1 MIKIKSLLCVL
12 LLIVSVYTYAQ
23 GEAASNDWAK
33 IGLKG
38 KVKSV
43 KTSIYFAEEKDNDFI
58 KGTPFSQGIYP
69 AEKIK
74 QYSEMERMG
83 VKAFF
88 IQFLVNIIP
97 SAIAF
102 DKNGFITEKW
112 LYNTVSPKK
121 IVYTY
126 DKKNRLIDKSTFVHD
141 FLETKDTLVY
151 NAKGQLE
158 EEVLDLKTKDE
169 TIYTYTYNVDG
180 ELIQRNFKKTKYLP
194 LFKEIYIY
202 NNKRLVNKEIYQ
214 FDQLIWRGLYES
226 GAEGEL
232 IKAISQ
238 KIDDF
243 IWHSKYAYDQNNQLK
258 EEYLLIN
265 ESENNGFL
273 NKFGSD
279 RRLTYHL
286 TFSTNYLCE
295 YKYRDDK
302 QGNWVR
308 MITYENGVPI
318 LYVERKI
325 EYFK

>member
-1 MIKIKSLLCVL
+1 MIKIKSLFCVL
-12 LLIVSVYTYAQ
+12 LLFVCTCSYAQ

-180 ELIQRNFKKTKYLP
+180 ELIQRNFKKTEYLP

-202 NNKRLVNKEIYQ
+202 NNKRLVNKELYQ
-214 FDQLIWRGLYES
+214 FDRLIWRGLYEY

>member
-1 MIKIKSLLCVL
+1 MKMKYFSCVL

-23 GEAASNDWAK
+23 GEVAGNDWSK
-33 IGLKG
+33 MGLKG

-43 KTSIYFAEEKDNDFI
+43 KTSIYFAEEKGNDFA
-58 KGTPFSQGIYP
+58 KGSTLSQGIYP
-69 AEKIK
+69 VKKIK

-97 SAIAF
+97 SAITF

-112 LYNTVSPKK
+112 RYDDIFPKK

-126 DKKNRLIDKSTFVHD
+126 DKKNRLIDKSTFVD
-141 FLETKDTLVY
+141 EVLETKDTAIY
-151 NAKGQLE
+151 NIKGQLE
-158 EEVLDLKTKDE
+158 KEILDLKTKDE

-180 ELIQRNFKKTKYLP
+180 ELIQRNFKRTEDLP

-202 NNKRLVNKEIYQ
+202 NNKRLVNKELYQ
-214 FDQLIWRGLYES
+214 FDRLIWRGLYEY

-243 IWHSKYAYDQNNQLK
+243 IWHSKYTYDQNNQLK

-286 TFSTNYLCE
+286 TFSTDYLCE
-295 YKYRDDK
+295 YKYTDDK

-308 MITYENGVPI
+308 MITYEQGVPM

>member
-214 FDQLIWRGLYES
+214 FDQLIWRGLYEY

>member
-1 MIKIKSLLCVL
+1 MKMKYFSCVL

-23 GEAASNDWAK
+23 GEVAGNDWSK
-33 IGLKG
+33 MGLKG

-43 KTSIYFAEEKDNDFI
+43 KTSIYFAEEKGNDFA
-58 KGTPFSQGIYP
+58 KGSTLSQGIYP
-69 AEKIK
+69 VKKIK

-97 SAIAF
+97 SAITF

-112 LYNTVSPKK
+112 RYDDIFPKK

-126 DKKNRLIDKSTFVHD
+126 DKKHRLIDKSTFVD
-141 FLETKDTLVY
+141 EVLETKDTLVY
-151 NAKGQLE
+151 NTKGQLE
-158 EEVLDLKTKDE
+158 KEILDLKTKDE

-180 ELIQRNFKKTKYLP
+180 ELIQRNFKRTEDLP

-202 NNKRLVNKEIYQ
+202 NNKRLVNKEVYQ
-214 FDQLIWRGLYES
+214 FDRLIWRGLYEY

-243 IWHSKYAYDQNNQLK
+243 IWHSKYTYGQNNQLK

-286 TFSTNYLCE
+286 TFSTDYLCE
-295 YKYRDDK
+295 YKYTDDK

-308 MITYENGVPI
+308 MITYEQGVPM

>member
-12 LLIVSVYTYAQ
+12 LLIVSVYGYAQ
-23 GEAASNDWAK
+23 GEAAGNDWSK
-33 IGLKG
+33 MGLKG

-43 KTSIYFAEEKDNDFI
+43 KTSIYFAEEKGNDFA
-58 KGTPFSQGIYP
+58 KGSTLSQGIYP
-69 AEKIK
+69 VKKIK

-97 SAIAF
+97 SAITF

-112 LYNTVSPKK
+112 RYDDIFPKK

-126 DKKNRLIDKSTFVHD
+126 DKKHRLIDKSTFVD
-141 FLETKDTLVY
+141 EVLETKDTLVY
-151 NAKGQLE
+151 NTKEQLE
-158 EEVLDLKTKDE
+158 KEILDLKTKDE

-180 ELIQRNFKKTKYLP
+180 ELIQRNFKRTEDLP

-202 NNKRLVNKEIYQ
+202 NNKKLVNKEVYQ
-214 FDQLIWRGLYES
+214 FDRLIWRGLYEY

-243 IWHSKYAYDQNNQLK
+243 IWHSKYTYDQNNQLK

-286 TFSTNYLCE
+286 TFSTDYLCE
-295 YKYRDDK
+295 YKYTDDK

-308 MITYENGVPI
+308 MITYEQGVPM
-318 LYVERKI
+318 LYVERNI

>member
-1 MIKIKSLLCVL
+1 MKIKSFFCVL
-12 LLIVSVYTYAQ
+12 LLIVSVYAYAQ
-23 GEAASNDWAK
+23 GEAAGNDWAK
-33 IGLKG
+33 MGLKG

-43 KTSIYFAEEKDNDFI
+43 KTSIYFAEEKGNDFA
-58 KGTPFSQGIYP
+58 KGSTLSQGIYP
-69 AEKIK
+69 VKKIK

-97 SAIAF
+97 SAITF

-112 LYNTVSPKK
+112 RYDDIFPKK

-126 DKKNRLIDKSTFVHD
+126 DKKHRLIDKSTFVD
-141 FLETKDTLVY
+141 EVLETKDTLVY
-151 NAKGQLE
+151 NTKGQLE
-158 EEVLDLKTKDE
+158 KEVLDLKTKDE

-180 ELIQRNFKKTKYLP
+180 ELIQRNFKRTEDLP

-202 NNKRLVNKEIYQ
+202 NNKRLVNKEVYQ
-214 FDQLIWRGLYES
+214 FDRLIWRGLYEY

-243 IWHSKYAYDQNNQLK
+243 IWHSKYTYDQNNQLK

-286 TFSTNYLCE
+286 TFSTDYLCE
-295 YKYRDDK
+295 YKYTDDK

-308 MITYENGVPI
+308 MITYEQGVPM

>member
-1 MIKIKSLLCVL
+1 MKIKSFFCVL
-12 LLIVSVYTYAQ
+12 LLIVSVYAYAQ
-23 GEAASNDWAK
+23 GEAASNDWSK
-33 IGLKG
+33 MGLKG

-43 KTSIYFAEEKDNDFI
+43 KTSIYFAEEKGNDFA
-58 KGTPFSQGIYP
+58 KGSTLSQGIYP
-69 AEKIK
+69 VKKIK

-97 SAIAF
+97 SAITF

-112 LYNTVSPKK
+112 RYDDIFPKK

-126 DKKNRLIDKSTFVHD
+126 DKKHRLIDKSTFVD
-141 FLETKDTLVY
+141 EVLETKDTLVY
-151 NAKGQLE
+151 NTKGQLE
-158 EEVLDLKTKDE
+158 KEILDLKTKDE

-180 ELIQRNFKKTKYLP
+180 ELIQRNFKRTEDLP

-202 NNKRLVNKEIYQ
+202 NNKRLVNKEVYQ
-214 FDQLIWRGLYES
+214 FDRLVWRGLYEY

-243 IWHSKYAYDQNNQLK
+243 IWHSKYTYDQNNQLK

-286 TFSTNYLCE
+286 TFSTDYLCE
-295 YKYRDDK
+295 YKYTDDK

-308 MITYENGVPI
+308 MITYEQGVPM

>member
-1 MIKIKSLLCVL
+1 MKIKYFFCVL
-12 LLIVSVYTYAQ
+12 LLIVSVCGYAQ
-23 GEAASNDWAK
+23 GGVAGNDWTK

-43 KTSIYFAEEKDNDFI
+43 KTSIYFAEEKGNDFA
-58 KGTPFSQGIYP
+58 KGSTLSQGIYP
-69 AEKIK
+69 VKKIK

-97 SAIAF
+97 SAITF

-112 LYNTVSPKK
+112 RYDDIFPKK

-126 DKKNRLIDKSTFVHD
+126 DKKHRLIDKSTFVD
-141 FLETKDTLVY
+141 EVLETKDTLVY
-151 NAKGQLE
+151 NTKGQLE
-158 EEVLDLKTKDE
+158 KEILDLKTKDE

-180 ELIQRNFKKTKYLP
+180 ELIQRNFKRTEDLP

-202 NNKRLVNKEIYQ
+202 NNKRLVNKEVYQ
-214 FDQLIWRGLYES
+214 FDRLIWRGLYEY
-226 GAEGEL
+226 GAEEEL
-232 IKAISQ
+232 IKAILQ

-243 IWHSKYAYDQNNQLK
+243 IWHSKYTYDQNNRLK

-286 TFSTNYLCE
+286 TFSTDYLCE
-295 YKYRDDK
+295 YKYTDDK
-302 QGNWVR
+302 QGNWIK
-308 MITYENGVPI
+308 MITYENGVPM

>member
-1 MIKIKSLLCVL
+1 MKIKSFFCVL
-12 LLIVSVYTYAQ
+12 LLIVSVYAYAQ
-23 GEAASNDWAK
+23 GEAASNDWSK
-33 IGLKG
+33 MGLKG

-43 KTSIYFAEEKDNDFI
+43 KTSIYFAEEKGNDFA
-58 KGTPFSQGIYP
+58 KGSTLSQGIYP
-69 AEKIK
+69 VKKIK

-97 SAIAF
+97 SAITF

-112 LYNTVSPKK
+112 RYDDIFPKK

-126 DKKNRLIDKSTFVHD
+126 DKKHRLIDKSTFVD
-141 FLETKDTLVY
+141 EVLETKDTLVY

-158 EEVLDLKTKDE
+158 KEILDLKTKDE

-180 ELIQRNFKKTKYLP
+180 ELIQRNFKRTEDLP

-202 NNKRLVNKEIYQ
+202 NNKRLVNKEVYQ
-214 FDQLIWRGLYES
+214 FDRLIWRGLYEY

-243 IWHSKYAYDQNNQLK
+243 IWHSKYTYDQNNHLK

-286 TFSTNYLCE
+286 TFSTDYLCE
-295 YKYRDDK
+295 YKYTDDK

-308 MITYENGVPI
+308 MITYEQGVPM

>member
-1 MIKIKSLLCVL
+1 MKIKSFFCVI
-12 LLIVSVYTYAQ
+12 LLIVSVYAYAQ
-23 GEAASNDWAK
+23 GEAAGNDWSK
-33 IGLKG
+33 MGLKG

-43 KTSIYFAEEKDNDFI
+43 KTSIYFAEEKGNDFA
-58 KGTPFSQGIYP
+58 KGSTLSQGIYP
-69 AEKIK
+69 VKKIK

-97 SAIAF
+97 SAITF

-112 LYNTVSPKK
+112 RYDDIFPKK

-126 DKKNRLIDKSTFVHD
+126 DKKHRLIDKSTFVD
-141 FLETKDTLVY
+141 EVLETKDTLVY
-151 NAKGQLE
+151 NTKGQLE
-158 EEVLDLKTKDE
+158 KEILDLKTKDE

-180 ELIQRNFKKTKYLP
+180 ELIQRNFKRTEDLP

-214 FDQLIWRGLYES
+214 FDRLIWRGLYEYGS
-226 GAEGEL
+226 EGEL

-286 TFSTNYLCE
+286 TFSTDYLCE
-295 YKYRDDK
+295 YKYTDDK

-308 MITYENGVPI
+308 MITYEQGVPM

>member
-1 MIKIKSLLCVL
+1 MKIKSFFCIL
-12 LLIVSVYTYAQ
+12 LLIVSVYAYAQ
-23 GEAASNDWAK
+23 GEAAGNDWSK
-33 IGLKG
+33 MGLKG

-43 KTSIYFAEEKDNDFI
+43 KTSIYFAEEKGNDFA
-58 KGTPFSQGIYP
+58 KGSTLSQGIYP
-69 AEKIK
+69 VKKIK

-97 SAIAF
+97 SAITF

-112 LYNTVSPKK
+112 RYDDIFPKK

-126 DKKNRLIDKSTFVHD
+126 DKKHRLIDKSTFVD
-141 FLETKDTLVY
+141 EVLETKDTLVY
-151 NAKGQLE
+151 NTKGQLE
-158 EEVLDLKTKDE
+158 KEILDLKTKDE

-180 ELIQRNFKKTKYLP
+180 ELIQRNFKRTEDLP

-202 NNKRLVNKEIYQ
+202 NNKRLVNKEVYQ
-214 FDQLIWRGLYES
+214 FDRLIWRGLYEY

-243 IWHSKYAYDQNNQLK
+243 IWHSKYTYDQNNQLK

-286 TFSTNYLCE
+286 TFSTDYLCE
-295 YKYRDDK
+295 YKYTDDK

-308 MITYENGVPI
+308 MITYEQGVPM

>member
-1 MIKIKSLLCVL
+1 MKIKSFFCVL
-12 LLIVSVYTYAQ
+12 LLIVSVYAYAQ
-23 GEAASNDWAK
+23 GEAAGNDWAK
-33 IGLKG
+33 MGLKG

-43 KTSIYFAEEKDNDFI
+43 KTSIYFAEEKGNDFA
-58 KGTPFSQGIYP
+58 KGSTLSQGIYP
-69 AEKIK
+69 VKKIK

-97 SAIAF
+97 SAITF

-112 LYNTVSPKK
+112 RYDDIFPKK

-126 DKKNRLIDKSTFVHD
+126 DKKHRLIDKSTFVD
-141 FLETKDTLVY
+141 EVLETKDTLVY

-158 EEVLDLKTKDE
+158 KEILDLKTKDE

-180 ELIQRNFKKTKYLP
+180 ELIQRNFKRTEDLP

-202 NNKRLVNKEIYQ
+202 NNKRLVNKEVYQ
-214 FDQLIWRGLYES
+214 FDRLIWRGLYEY

-243 IWHSKYAYDQNNQLK
+243 IWHSKYTYDQNNQLK

-286 TFSTNYLCE
+286 TFSTDYLCE
-295 YKYRDDK
+295 YKYTDDK

-308 MITYENGVPI
+308 MITYEQGVPM
-318 LYVERKI
+318 LYVERNI

>member
-1 MIKIKSLLCVL
+1 MKIKSFFCVL

-23 GEAASNDWAK
+23 GEAVGNDWSK
-33 IGLKG
+33 MGLKG

-43 KTSIYFAEEKDNDFI
+43 KTSIYFAEEKGNDFA
-58 KGTPFSQGIYP
+58 KGSTLSQGIYP
-69 AEKIK
+69 VKKIK

-97 SAIAF
+97 SAITF

-112 LYNTVSPKK
+112 RYDDIFPKK

-126 DKKNRLIDKSTFVHD
+126 DKKHRLIDKSTFVD
-141 FLETKDTLVY
+141 EVLETKDTLVY
-151 NAKGQLE
+151 NTKGQLE
-158 EEVLDLKTKDE
+158 KEILDLKTKDE

-180 ELIQRNFKKTKYLP
+180 ELIQRNFKRTEDLP

-202 NNKRLVNKEIYQ
+202 NNKRLVNKEVYQ
-214 FDQLIWRGLYES
+214 FDRLIWRGLYEY

-243 IWHSKYAYDQNNQLK
+243 IWHSKYTYDQNNQLK

-286 TFSTNYLCE
+286 TFSTDYLCE
-295 YKYRDDK
+295 YKYTDDK

-308 MITYENGVPI
+308 MITYEQGVPM

>member
-1 MIKIKSLLCVL
+1 MKIKSFFCVI

-23 GEAASNDWAK
+23 GEVANNDWSK
-33 IGLKG
+33 MGLKG

-43 KTSIYFAEEKDNDFI
+43 KTSIYFAEEKGNDFA
-58 KGTPFSQGIYP
+58 KGSTLSQGIYP
-69 AEKIK
+69 VKKIK

-97 SAIAF
+97 SAITF

-112 LYNTVSPKK
+112 RYDDIFPKK

-126 DKKNRLIDKSTFVHD
+126 DKKHRLIDKSTFVD
-141 FLETKDTLVY
+141 EVLETKDTLVY

-158 EEVLDLKTKDE
+158 KEVLDLKTKDE

-180 ELIQRNFKKTKYLP
+180 ELIQRNFKRTEDLP

-202 NNKRLVNKEIYQ
+202 NNKRLVNKELYQ
-214 FDQLIWRGLYES
+214 FDRLIWRGLYEY

-243 IWHSKYAYDQNNQLK
+243 IWHSKYTYDQNNQLK

-295 YKYRDDK
+295 YKYTDDK

-308 MITYENGVPI
+308 MITYEQGVPM

>member
-1 MIKIKSLLCVL
+1 MKIKSFFCVL
-12 LLIVSVYTYAQ
+12 LLIVSVYAYAQ
-23 GEAASNDWAK
+23 GEAAGNDWAK
-33 IGLKG
+33 MGLKG

-43 KTSIYFAEEKDNDFI
+43 KTSIYFAEEKGDDFA
-58 KGTPFSQGIYP
+58 KGSTLSQGIYP
-69 AEKIK
+69 VKKIK

-97 SAIAF
+97 SAITF

-112 LYNTVSPKK
+112 RYDDIFPKK

-126 DKKNRLIDKSTFVHD
+126 DKKHRLIDKSTFVD
-141 FLETKDTLVY
+141 EVLETKDTLVY
-151 NAKGQLE
+151 NTKGQLE
-158 EEVLDLKTKDE
+158 KEILDLKTKDE

-180 ELIQRNFKKTKYLP
+180 ELIQRNFKRTEDLP

-202 NNKRLVNKEIYQ
+202 NNKRLVNKEVYQ
-214 FDQLIWRGLYES
+214 FDRLIWRGLYEY

-243 IWHSKYAYDQNNQLK
+243 IWHSKYTYDQNNQLK

-286 TFSTNYLCE
+286 TFSTDYLCE
-295 YKYRDDK
+295 YKYTDDK

-308 MITYENGVPI
+308 MITYENGVPM

>member
-1 MIKIKSLLCVL
+1 MKIKSFFCVL

-23 GEAASNDWAK
+23 GEVAGNDWSK
-33 IGLKG
+33 MGLKG

-43 KTSIYFAEEKDNDFI
+43 KTSIYFAEEKGNDFA
-58 KGTPFSQGIYP
+58 KGSTLSQGIYP
-69 AEKIK
+69 VKKIK

-97 SAIAF
+97 SAITF

-126 DKKNRLIDKSTFVHD
+126 DKKNRLIDKSTSVHD
-141 FLETKDTLVY
+141 FLETKDTLIY
-151 NAKGQLE
+151 NTKGQLE
-158 EEVLDLKTKDE
+158 KEVLDLKTKDE

-180 ELIQRNFKKTKYLP
+180 ELIQRNFKRTEDLP

-214 FDQLIWRGLYES
+214 FDRLIWRGLYEY

-243 IWHSKYAYDQNNQLK
+243 IWHSKYTYGQNNQLK

-295 YKYRDDK
+295 YKYTDDK

-308 MITYENGVPI
+308 MITYEQGVPM

>member
-1 MIKIKSLLCVL
+1 MKIKSFFCVL
-12 LLIVSVYTYAQ
+12 LLIVSVYAYAQ
-23 GEAASNDWAK
+23 GEAAGNDWAK
-33 IGLKG
+33 MGLKG

-43 KTSIYFAEEKDNDFI
+43 KTSIYFAEEKGNDFA
-58 KGTPFSQGIYP
+58 KGSTLSQGIYP
-69 AEKIK
+69 VKKIK

-97 SAIAF
+97 SAITF

-112 LYNTVSPKK
+112 RYDDIFPKK

-126 DKKNRLIDKSTFVHD
+126 DKKHRLIDKSTFVD
-141 FLETKDTLVY
+141 EVLETKDTLVY
-151 NAKGQLE
+151 NTKGQLE
-158 EEVLDLKTKDE
+158 KEVLDLKTKDE

-180 ELIQRNFKKTKYLP
+180 ELIQRNFKRTEDLP

-214 FDQLIWRGLYES
+214 FDRLIWRGLYEY

-243 IWHSKYAYDQNNQLK
+243 IWHSKYTYDQNNQLK

-286 TFSTNYLCE
+286 TFSTDYLCE
-295 YKYRDDK
+295 YKYTDDK
-302 QGNWVR
+302 QGNWIK
-308 MITYENGVPI
+308 MITYENGVPM

>member
-1 MIKIKSLLCVL
+1 MKIKSFFCVL
-12 LLIVSVYTYAQ
+12 LLIVSVYAYAQ
-23 GEAASNDWAK
+23 GEAASNDWSK
-33 IGLKG
+33 MGLKG

-43 KTSIYFAEEKDNDFI
+43 KTSIYFAEEKGNDFA
-58 KGTPFSQGIYP
+58 KGSTLSQGIYP
-69 AEKIK
+69 VKKIK

-97 SAIAF
+97 SAITF

-112 LYNTVSPKK
+112 RYDDIFPKK

-126 DKKNRLIDKSTFVHD
+126 DKKHRLIDKSTFVD
-141 FLETKDTLVY
+141 EVLETKDTLVY
-151 NAKGQLE
+151 NTKGQLE
-158 EEVLDLKTKDE
+158 KEILDLKTKDE

-180 ELIQRNFKKTKYLP
+180 ELIQRNFKRTEDLP

-214 FDQLIWRGLYES
+214 FDRLIWRGLYEY

-243 IWHSKYAYDQNNQLK
+243 IWHSKYTYDQNNQLK

-273 NKFGSD
+273 NKFGSN

-286 TFSTNYLCE
+286 TFSTDYLCE
-295 YKYRDDK
+295 YKYTDDK

-308 MITYENGVPI
+308 MITYEQGVPM

>member
-1 MIKIKSLLCVL
+1 MKIKSFFCVL
-12 LLIVSVYTYAQ
+12 LLIVSVYAYAQ
-23 GEAASNDWAK
+23 GEAAGNDWAK
-33 IGLKG
+33 MGLKG

-43 KTSIYFAEEKDNDFI
+43 KTSIYFAEEKGNDFA
-58 KGTPFSQGIYP
+58 KGSTLSQGIYP
-69 AEKIK
+69 VKKIK

-97 SAIAF
+97 SAITF

-112 LYNTVSPKK
+112 RYDDIFPKK

-126 DKKNRLIDKSTFVHD
+126 DKKHRLIDKSTFVD
-141 FLETKDTLVY
+141 EVLETKDTLVY
-151 NAKGQLE
+151 NTKGQLE
-158 EEVLDLKTKDE
+158 KEILDLKTKDE

-180 ELIQRNFKKTKYLP
+180 ELIQRNFKRTEDLP

-202 NNKRLVNKEIYQ
+202 NNKRLVNKEVYQ
-214 FDQLIWRGLYES
+214 FDRLIWRGLYEY

-243 IWHSKYAYDQNNQLK
+243 IWHSKYTYDQNNQLK

-286 TFSTNYLCE
+286 TFSTDYLCE
-295 YKYRDDK
+295 YKYTDDK

-308 MITYENGVPI
+308 MITYEQGVPM

>member
-1 MIKIKSLLCVL
+1 MKIKSFFCVI

-23 GEAASNDWAK
+23 GEVANNDWSK
-33 IGLKG
+33 MGLKG

-43 KTSIYFAEEKDNDFI
+43 KTSIYFAEEKGNDFA
-58 KGTPFSQGIYP
+58 KGATLSQGIYP
-69 AEKIK
+69 VKKIK

-97 SAIAF
+97 SAITF

-112 LYNTVSPKK
+112 RYDDIFPKK

-126 DKKNRLIDKSTFVHD
+126 DKKHRLIDKSTFVD
-141 FLETKDTLVY
+141 EVLETKDTLVY
-151 NAKGQLE
+151 NTKGQLE
-158 EEVLDLKTKDE
+158 KEVLDLKTKDE

-180 ELIQRNFKKTKYLP
+180 ELIQRNFKKTEDLP

-202 NNKRLVNKEIYQ
+202 NNKRLVNKELYQ
-214 FDQLIWRGLYES
+214 FDQLIWRGLYEY

-243 IWHSKYAYDQNNQLK
+243 MWHSKYAYDQNNQLK

-273 NKFGSD
+273 NRFGSD

-295 YKYRDDK
+295 YKYTDDK

-308 MITYENGVPI
+308 MITYEQGVPI

-325 EYFK
+325 EYF

>member
-1 MIKIKSLLCVL
+1 MKIKSFFCVI

-23 GEAASNDWAK
+23 GEVANNDWSK
-33 IGLKG
+33 MGLKG

-43 KTSIYFAEEKDNDFI
+43 KTSIYFAEEKGNDFA
-58 KGTPFSQGIYP
+58 KGATLSQGIYP
-69 AEKIK
+69 VKKIK

-97 SAIAF
+97 SAITF

-112 LYNTVSPKK
+112 RYDDIFPKK

-126 DKKNRLIDKSTFVHD
+126 DKKHRLIDKSTFVD
-141 FLETKDTLVY
+141 EVLETKDTLVY
-151 NAKGQLE
+151 NTKGQLE
-158 EEVLDLKTKDE
+158 KEVLDLKTKDE

-180 ELIQRNFKKTKYLP
+180 ELIQRNFKRTEDLP

-214 FDQLIWRGLYES
+214 FDRLIWRGLYEY

-243 IWHSKYAYDQNNQLK
+243 IWHSKYTYDQNNQLK

-286 TFSTNYLCE
+286 TFSTDYLCE
-295 YKYRDDK
+295 YKYTDDK

-308 MITYENGVPI
+308 MITYEQGVPM

>member
-1 MIKIKSLLCVL
+1 MKIKSFFCVI
-12 LLIVSVYTYAQ
+12 LLIVSVYAYAQ
-23 GEAASNDWAK
+23 GEAAGNDWSK
-33 IGLKG
+33 MGLKG

-43 KTSIYFAEEKDNDFI
+43 KTSIYFAEEKGNDFA
-58 KGTPFSQGIYP
+58 KGSTLSQGIYP
-69 AEKIK
+69 VKKIK

-97 SAIAF
+97 SAITF

-112 LYNTVSPKK
+112 RYDDIFPKK

-126 DKKNRLIDKSTFVHD
+126 DKKHRLIDKSTFVD
-141 FLETKDTLVY
+141 EVLETKDTLVY
-151 NAKGQLE
+151 NTKGQLE
-158 EEVLDLKTKDE
+158 KEILDLKTKDE

-180 ELIQRNFKKTKYLP
+180 ELIQRNFKRTEDLP

-202 NNKRLVNKEIYQ
+202 NNKRLVNKEVYQ
-214 FDQLIWRGLYES
+214 FDRLVWRGLYEY

-243 IWHSKYAYDQNNQLK
+243 IWHSKYTYDQNNQLK

-279 RRLTYHL
+279 RRLIYHL
-286 TFSTNYLCE
+286 TFSTDYLCE
-295 YKYRDDK
+295 YKYTDDK

-308 MITYENGVPI
+308 MITYEQGVPM

>member
-1 MIKIKSLLCVL
+1 MKIKSFFCVL
-12 LLIVSVYTYAQ
+12 LLIVSVYAYAQ
-23 GEAASNDWAK
+23 GEAASNDWSK
-33 IGLKG
+33 MGLKG

-43 KTSIYFAEEKDNDFI
+43 KTSIYFAEEKGNDFA
-58 KGTPFSQGIYP
+58 KGSTLSQGIYP
-69 AEKIK
+69 VKKIK

-97 SAIAF
+97 SAITF

-112 LYNTVSPKK
+112 RYDDIFPKK

-126 DKKNRLIDKSTFVHD
+126 DKKHRLIDKSTFVD
-141 FLETKDTLVY
+141 EVLETKDTLVY

-158 EEVLDLKTKDE
+158 KEILDLKTKDE

-180 ELIQRNFKKTKYLP
+180 ELIQRNFKRTEDLP

-202 NNKRLVNKEIYQ
+202 NNKRLVNKEVYQ
-214 FDQLIWRGLYES
+214 FDRLIWRGLYEY

-243 IWHSKYAYDQNNQLK
+243 IWHSKYTYDQNNQLK

-286 TFSTNYLCE
+286 TFSTDYLCE
-295 YKYRDDK
+295 YKYTDDK

-308 MITYENGVPI
+308 MITYEQGVPM

-325 EYFK
+325 EYF

>member
-1 MIKIKSLLCVL
+1 MKMKYFSCVL

-23 GEAASNDWAK
+23 GEVAGNDWSK
-33 IGLKG
+33 MGLKG

-43 KTSIYFAEEKDNDFI
+43 KTSIYFAEEKGNDFA
-58 KGTPFSQGIYP
+58 KGSTLSQGIYP
-69 AEKIK
+69 VKKIK

-97 SAIAF
+97 SAITF

-112 LYNTVSPKK
+112 RYDDIFPKK

-126 DKKNRLIDKSTFVHD
+126 DKKNRLIDKSTFVD
-141 FLETKDTLVY
+141 EVLETKDTAIY
-151 NAKGQLE
+151 NIKGQLE
-158 EEVLDLKTKDE
+158 KEILDLKTKDE

-180 ELIQRNFKKTKYLP
+180 ELIQRNLKKTEDLP

-202 NNKRLVNKEIYQ
+202 NNKRLVNKELYQ
-214 FDQLIWRGLYES
+214 FDRLIWRGLYEY

-243 IWHSKYAYDQNNQLK
+243 IWHSKYTYGQNNQLK

-286 TFSTNYLCE
+286 TFSTDYLCE
-295 YKYRDDK
+295 YKYTDDK

-308 MITYENGVPI
+308 MITYEQGVPM

>member
-1 MIKIKSLLCVL
+1 MKIKSFFCVI

-23 GEAASNDWAK
+23 GEVANNDWSK
-33 IGLKG
+33 MGLKG

-43 KTSIYFAEEKDNDFI
+43 KTSIYFAEEKGNDFA
-58 KGTPFSQGIYP
+58 KGSTLSQGIYP
-69 AEKIK
+69 VKKIK

-97 SAIAF
+97 SAITF

-112 LYNTVSPKK
+112 RYDDIFPKK

-126 DKKNRLIDKSTFVHD
+126 DKKHRLIDKSTFVD
-141 FLETKDTLVY
+141 EVLETKDTLVY
-151 NAKGQLE
+151 NTKGQLE
-158 EEVLDLKTKDE
+158 KEILDLKTKDE

-180 ELIQRNFKKTKYLP
+180 ELIQRNFKRTEDLP

-202 NNKRLVNKEIYQ
+202 NNKRLVNKEVYQ
-214 FDQLIWRGLYES
+214 FDQLIWRGLYEY

-308 MITYENGVPI
+308 MITYEQGVPM

>member
-1 MIKIKSLLCVL
+1 MKIKSFFCVL
-12 LLIVSVYTYAQ
+12 LLIVSVYAYAQ
-23 GEAASNDWAK
+23 GEVISTNWAAM
-33 IGLKG
+33 GLKG

-43 KTSIYFAEEKDNDFI
+43 KTSIYFAEEKGNDFA
-58 KGTPFSQGIYP
+58 KGSTLSQGIYP
-69 AEKIK
+69 VKKIK

-97 SAIAF
+97 SAITF

-112 LYNTVSPKK
+112 RYDDIFPKK

-126 DKKNRLIDKSTFVHD
+126 DKKNRLIDKSTFVD
-141 FLETKDTLVY
+141 EVLETKDTAIY
-151 NAKGQLE
+151 NIKGQLE
-158 EEVLDLKTKDE
+158 KEILDLKTKDE

-180 ELIQRNFKKTKYLP
+180 ELIQRNLKKTEDLP

-214 FDQLIWRGLYES
+214 FDRLIWRGLYEY

-243 IWHSKYAYDQNNQLK
+243 IWHSKYTYGQNNQLK

-286 TFSTNYLCE
+286 TFSTDYLCE
-295 YKYRDDK
+295 YKYTDDK

-308 MITYENGVPI
+308 MITYEQGVPM
-318 LYVERKI
+318 LYVERNI

>member
-1 MIKIKSLLCVL
+1 MKIKSFFCVI

-23 GEAASNDWAK
+23 GEVANNDWSK
-33 IGLKG
+33 MGLKG

-43 KTSIYFAEEKDNDFI
+43 KTSIYFAEEKGNDFA
-58 KGTPFSQGIYP
+58 KGATLSQGIYP
-69 AEKIK
+69 VKKIK

-88 IQFLVNIIP
+88 IHFLVNIIP
-97 SAIAF
+97 SAITF

-151 NAKGQLE
+151 NIKGQLE
-158 EEVLDLKTKDE
+158 KEVLDLKTKDE

-180 ELIQRNFKKTKYLP
+180 ELIQRNFKRTEDLP

-202 NNKRLVNKEIYQ
+202 NNKRLVNKEVYQ
-214 FDQLIWRGLYES
+214 FDRLIWRGLYEY

-243 IWHSKYAYDQNNQLK
+243 IWHSKYTYDQNNQLK

-286 TFSTNYLCE
+286 TFSTDYLCE
-295 YKYRDDK
+295 YKYTDDK

-308 MITYENGVPI
+308 MITYEQGVPM
-318 LYVERKI
+318 LYVERNI

>member
-1 MIKIKSLLCVL
+1 MM
-12 LLIVSVYTYAQ
+12 
-23 GEAASNDWAK
+23 
-33 IGLKG
+33 
-38 KVKSV
+38 
-43 KTSIYFAEEKDNDFI
+43 IYF
-58 KGTPFSQGIYP
+58 
-69 AEKIK
+69 
-74 QYSEMERMG
+74 
-83 VKAFF
+83 
-88 IQFLVNIIP
+88 L
-97 SAIAF
+97 
-102 DKNGFITEKW
+102 
-112 LYNTVSPKK
+112 KK

-126 DKKNRLIDKSTFVHD
+126 DKKNRLIDKSTFVD
-141 FLETKDTLVY
+141 EVLETKDTLVY

-158 EEVLDLKTKDE
+158 KEVLDLKTKDE

-180 ELIQRNFKKTKYLP
+180 ELIQRNLKKTEDLP

-202 NNKRLVNKEIYQ
+202 NNKRLVNKELYQ
-214 FDQLIWRGLYES
+214 FDRLIWRGLYEY

-238 KIDDF
+238 KIDHF
-243 IWHSKYAYDQNNQLK
+243 IWHSKYTYDQNNQLK

-273 NKFGSD
+273 NKFGPD

-286 TFSTNYLCE
+286 TFSTDYLCE
-295 YKYRDDK
+295 YKYTDDK

-308 MITYENGVPI
+308 MITYEQGVPM

>member
-1 MIKIKSLLCVL
+1 MKIKSFFCVI

-23 GEAASNDWAK
+23 GEVANNDWSK
-33 IGLKG
+33 MGLKG

-43 KTSIYFAEEKDNDFI
+43 KTSIYFAEEKGNDFA
-58 KGTPFSQGIYP
+58 KGATLSQGIYP
-69 AEKIK
+69 VKKIK

-97 SAIAF
+97 SAITF

-141 FLETKDTLVY
+141 FLETKDTLIY

-158 EEVLDLKTKDE
+158 KEVLDLKTKDE

-180 ELIQRNFKKTKYLP
+180 ELIQRNFKRTEDLP

-202 NNKRLVNKEIYQ
+202 NNKRLVNKEPYQ
-214 FDQLIWRGLYES
+214 FDQLIWRGLYEY

-243 IWHSKYAYDQNNQLK
+243 IWHSKYTYDQNNQLK

-286 TFSTNYLCE
+286 TFSTDYLCE
-295 YKYRDDK
+295 YKYTDDK

-308 MITYENGVPI
+308 MITYEQGVPM
-318 LYVERKI
+318 LYVERNI

>member
-1 MIKIKSLLCVL
+1 MKIKSFFCVI
-12 LLIVSVYTYAQ
+12 LLIVSVYAYAQ
-23 GEAASNDWAK
+23 GEAAGNDWSK
-33 IGLKG
+33 MGLKG

-43 KTSIYFAEEKDNDFI
+43 KTSIYFAEEKGNDFA
-58 KGTPFSQGIYP
+58 KGSTLSQGIYP
-69 AEKIK
+69 VKKIK

-97 SAIAF
+97 SAITF

-112 LYNTVSPKK
+112 RYDDIFPKK

-126 DKKNRLIDKSTFVHD
+126 DKKHRLIDKSTFVD
-141 FLETKDTLVY
+141 EVLETKDTLVY
-151 NAKGQLE
+151 NTKGQLE
-158 EEVLDLKTKDE
+158 KEILDLKTKDE

-180 ELIQRNFKKTKYLP
+180 ELIQRNFKRTEDLP

-202 NNKRLVNKEIYQ
+202 NNKRLVNKEVYQ
-214 FDQLIWRGLYES
+214 FDRLIWRGLYEY
-226 GAEGEL
+226 GAEEEL

-243 IWHSKYAYDQNNQLK
+243 IWHSKYTYDQNNQLK

-286 TFSTNYLCE
+286 TFSTDYLCE
-295 YKYRDDK
+295 YKYTDDK

-308 MITYENGVPI
+308 MITYEQGVPM

>member
-1 MIKIKSLLCVL
+1 MKIKSFFCVL
-12 LLIVSVYTYAQ
+12 LLIVSVYAYAQ
-23 GEAASNDWAK
+23 GEAASNDWSK
-33 IGLKG
+33 MGLKG

-43 KTSIYFAEEKDNDFI
+43 KTSIYFAEEKGNDFA
-58 KGTPFSQGIYP
+58 KGSTLSQGIYP
-69 AEKIK
+69 VKKIK

-97 SAIAF
+97 SAITF

-112 LYNTVSPKK
+112 RYDDIFPKK

-126 DKKNRLIDKSTFVHD
+126 DKKHRLIDKSTFVD
-141 FLETKDTLVY
+141 EVLETKDTLVY

-158 EEVLDLKTKDE
+158 KEILDLKTKDE

-180 ELIQRNFKKTKYLP
+180 ELIQRNFKRTEDLP

-202 NNKRLVNKEIYQ
+202 NNKRLVNKELYQ
-214 FDQLIWRGLYES
+214 FDQLIWRGLYEY

-243 IWHSKYAYDQNNQLK
+243 MWHSKYAYDQNNQLK

-273 NKFGSD
+273 NRFGSD

-295 YKYRDDK
+295 YKYTDDK

-308 MITYENGVPI
+308 MITYEQGIPM

-325 EYFK
+325 EYF

>member
-1 MIKIKSLLCVL
+1 MEILTKIICLLVL
-12 LLIVSVYTYAQ
+12 GWCIGGYAQ
-23 GEAASNDWAK
+23 GEVANNDWSK
-33 IGLKG
+33 MGLKG

-43 KTSIYFAEEKDNDFI
+43 KTSIYFAEEKGNDFA
-58 KGTPFSQGIYP
+58 KGSTLSQGIYP
-69 AEKIK
+69 VKKIK

-97 SAIAF
+97 SAITF

-112 LYNTVSPKK
+112 RYDDIFPKK

-126 DKKNRLIDKSTFVHD
+126 DKKHRLIDKSTFVD
-141 FLETKDTLVY
+141 EVLETKDTLVY
-151 NAKGQLE
+151 NTKGQLE
-158 EEVLDLKTKDE
+158 KEVLDLKTKDE

-180 ELIQRNFKKTKYLP
+180 ELIQRNFKRTEDLP

-202 NNKRLVNKEIYQ
+202 NNKRLVNKEVYQ
-214 FDQLIWRGLYES
+214 FDRLIWRGLYEY

-243 IWHSKYAYDQNNQLK
+243 IWHSKYTYGQNNQLK

-286 TFSTNYLCE
+286 TFSTDYLCE
-295 YKYRDDK
+295 YKYTDDA

-308 MITYENGVPI
+308 MITYEQGVPM

>member
-1 MIKIKSLLCVL
+1 MENLTKIICL
-12 LLIVSVYTYAQ
+12 LLLGCCIDAYAQ
-23 GEAASNDWAK
+23 DETASNDWAK

-43 KTSIYFAEEKDNDFI
+43 KTSIYFAEEKDNDFT
-58 KGTPFSQGIYP
+58 KGSPLSQGIYP

-97 SAIAF
+97 SAITF

-112 LYNTVSPKK
+112 RYDDIFPKK

-126 DKKNRLIDKSTFVHD
+126 DKKHRLIDKSTFVD
-141 FLETKDTLVY
+141 EVLETKDTLVY
-151 NAKGQLE
+151 NTKGQLE
-158 EEVLDLKTKDE
+158 KEILDLKTKDE

-180 ELIQRNFKKTKYLP
+180 ELIQRNFKRTEDLP

-202 NNKRLVNKEIYQ
+202 NNKRLVNKEVYQ
-214 FDQLIWRGLYES
+214 FDRLIWRGLYEY
-226 GAEGEL
+226 GAEEEL

-243 IWHSKYAYDQNNQLK
+243 IWHSKYTYDQNNQLK

-286 TFSTNYLCE
+286 TFSTDYLCE
-295 YKYRDDK
+295 YKYTDDK

-308 MITYENGVPI
+308 MITYEQGVPM

>member
-1 MIKIKSLLCVL
+1 MKIKYFFCVL
-12 LLIVSVYTYAQ
+12 LLIVSVYAYAQ
-23 GEAASNDWAK
+23 GEAAGNDWTK
-33 IGLKG
+33 MGLKG

-43 KTSIYFAEEKDNDFI
+43 KTSIYFAEEKGNDFA
-58 KGTPFSQGIYP
+58 KGSTLSQGIYP
-69 AEKIK
+69 VKKIK

-97 SAIAF
+97 SAITF

-112 LYNTVSPKK
+112 RYDDIFPKK

-126 DKKNRLIDKSTFVHD
+126 DKKHRLIDKSTFVD
-141 FLETKDTLVY
+141 EVLETKDTLVY
-151 NAKGQLE
+151 NTKGQLE
-158 EEVLDLKTKDE
+158 KEILDLKTKDE

-180 ELIQRNFKKTKYLP
+180 ELIQRNFKRTEDLP

-202 NNKRLVNKEIYQ
+202 NNKRLVNKEVYQ
-214 FDQLIWRGLYES
+214 FDRLIWRGLYEY

-243 IWHSKYAYDQNNQLK
+243 IWHSKYTYDQNNQLK

-286 TFSTNYLCE
+286 TFSTDYLCE
-295 YKYRDDK
+295 YKYTDDK

-308 MITYENGVPI
+308 MITYEQGVPM

>member
-1 MIKIKSLLCVL
+1 MKIKSFFCVL
-12 LLIVSVYTYAQ
+12 LLIVSAYAYAQ
-23 GEAASNDWAK
+23 EEAAGNDWSK
-33 IGLKG
+33 MGLKG

-43 KTSIYFAEEKDNDFI
+43 KTSIYFAEEKGNDFA
-58 KGTPFSQGIYP
+58 KGSTLSQGIYP
-69 AEKIK
+69 VKKIK

-97 SAIAF
+97 SAITF

-112 LYNTVSPKK
+112 RYDDIFPKK

-126 DKKNRLIDKSTFVHD
+126 DKKHRLIDKSTFVD
-141 FLETKDTLVY
+141 EVLETKDTLVY
-151 NAKGQLE
+151 NTKGQLE
-158 EEVLDLKTKDE
+158 KEILDLKTKDE

-180 ELIQRNFKKTKYLP
+180 ELIQRNFKKVEDLP

-202 NNKRLVNKEIYQ
+202 NNKRLVNKELYQ
-214 FDQLIWRGLYES
+214 FDQLIWRGLYEY

-243 IWHSKYAYDQNNQLK
+243 IWHSKYTYDQNNQLK

-286 TFSTNYLCE
+286 TFSTDYLCE
-295 YKYRDDK
+295 YKYTDDK

-308 MITYENGVPI
+308 MITYEQGVPM

-325 EYFK
+325 EYF

>member
-1 MIKIKSLLCVL
+1 MKIKSFFCVI
-12 LLIVSVYTYAQ
+12 LLIVSVYAYAQ
-23 GEAASNDWAK
+23 GEAAGNDWSK
-33 IGLKG
+33 MGLKG

-43 KTSIYFAEEKDNDFI
+43 KTSIYFAEEKGNDFA
-58 KGTPFSQGIYP
+58 KGSTLSQGIYP
-69 AEKIK
+69 VKKIK

-97 SAIAF
+97 SAITF

-112 LYNTVSPKK
+112 RYDDIFPKK

-126 DKKNRLIDKSTFVHD
+126 DKKHRLIDKSTFVD
-141 FLETKDTLVY
+141 EVLETKDTLVY
-151 NAKGQLE
+151 NTKGQLE
-158 EEVLDLKTKDE
+158 KEVLDLKTKDE

-180 ELIQRNFKKTKYLP
+180 ELIQRNFKKVEDLP

-202 NNKRLVNKEIYQ
+202 NNKRLVNKELYQ
-214 FDQLIWRGLYES
+214 FDQLIWRGLYEY

-238 KIDDF
+238 KIDNF
-243 IWHSKYAYDQNNQLK
+243 IWHSKYTYDQNNQLK

-265 ESENNGFL
+265 ESEKNGFL
-273 NKFGSD
+273 NRFGSD

-295 YKYRDDK
+295 YKYTDDK
-302 QGNWVR
+302 QGNWVK
-308 MITYENGVPI
+308 MITYEQGVPI
-318 LYVERKI
+318 LYVEQKI
-325 EYFK
+325 EYF